1 MPQPPAG
8 AEASFAQHPT
18 SAAAWHRRLS
28 HEKLTFVDGDAT
40 ATQAWNYAPYC
51 PAACVRVPPQ
61 WAQHGFVLAVEIE
74 ALPHK
79 AGWLSFGVGREQGK
93 ASSLFGHADGTCGLY
108 QHAEHEPTRF
118 AASEGYDFARR
129 ADRGDK
135 QLDPVLRAGTRL
147 EMHLSGDAGGR
158 TARFFSDGLECAL
171 FTFDGDGE
179 GRAWVA
185 GVTLSKD
192 ARVRIVH
199 AGMAETAE
207 TQGV

>member
-1 MPQPPAG
+1 MLQPAGPAG
-8 AEASFAQHPT
+8 AEASFAQQPT
-18 SAAAWHRRLS
+18 WHRRLS
-28 HEKLTFVDGDAT
+28 HERLTFADGDTT

-61 WAQHGFVLAVEIE
+61 WAQHGFVLVVEIE

-118 AASEGYDFARR
+118 AATEGYDFARR

-147 EMHLSGDAGGR
+147 EAHLSRDAGGSH
-158 TARFFSDGLECAL
+158 TARFFADGLECAL

-199 AGMAETAE
+199 AGMAEAE
-207 TQGV
+207 G